1 MKKVTLCAFGARFS
15 HSNMALH
22 CLKAAVPFDV
32 KLLELSINDR
42 TESALEKIA
51 EDKPDA
57 VGFSCYIWSIDSIIK
72 VASSIKKILPDCFI
86 FFGGPEASDADV
98 LMKRYSFID
107 MIIQGEGEQAF
118 AHFMHKF
125 TQSKSILDTPSAL
138 IRSGSQILSTP
149 SAPPADLNQLAFI
162 YSDLSAFQN
171 KAIYYE
177 TSRGCPYRCAYCMS
191 ANDNVRFLGLERVK
205 RELEFFIKAG
215 VVRVKLVDRTFNYP
229 AKRAYDIFSIL
240 IELSEKYPQFTTNFH
255 FEISACLITENI
267 LNLLEKAKPGLM
279 QFEVGVQSTNEQTLR
294 AINRSHDTRKVL
306 INTKKLCEMSGIHV
320 HTDLIAGLPYE
331 DYESF
336 SKSFDNVYNLG
347 AQQLQL
353 GFLKVLRGSPM
364 HSLAEKHGVEYT
376 DYAPYE
382 VLKTKWLS
390 YYELRKLHKIEDMVE
405 SLHNS
410 GRFEKT
416 LPILIKDSAF
426 KFFESFAE
434 YAESEGYYERPH
446 NKQSLF
452 ELLLNFSDNNE
463 LIKEALIYDWLSID
477 KNLKFPSGL
486 VPSVPSKDKT
496 RGFYVNPENLP
507 HYSHLSI
514 RQINSR
520 CFICEFKLLF
530 SENTTLLFDY
540 NNQKKPTVTRIHL

>member
-1 MKKVTLCAFGARFS
+1 MKKVTLCAFGARYS

-22 CLKAAVPFDV
+22 CLRAAVPFDV
-32 KLLELSINDR
+32 KVLELSINDR
-42 TESALEKIA
+42 IDSAIEKIV

-57 VGFSCYIWSIDSIIK
+57 VGFSCYIWSIEHVLK
-72 VASSIKKILPDCFI
+72 AASSIKKILPDCFV
-86 FFGGPEASDADV
+86 FFGGPEASDGED
-98 LMKRYSFID
+98 LMKRHSFIY
-107 MIIQGEGEQAF
+107 MIIRGEGETAF
-118 AHFMHKF
+118 AHFMHRF
-125 TQSKSILDTPSAL
+125 MQNKSIMSTPSAF

-149 SAPPADLNQLAFI
+149 DAPPADLNELAFI
-162 YSDLSAFQN
+162 YSDLSAFKN

-191 ANDNVRFLGLERVK
+191 ANDNVRFLSLDRVK
-205 RELEFFIKAG
+205 NELEFFIKSG
-215 VVRVKLVDRTFNYP
+215 VMRVKLVDRTFNFP

-240 IELSEKYPQFTTNFH
+240 IKLSEKYPQSTTNFH
-255 FEISACLITENI
+255 FEISACLITEEI
-267 LNLLEKAKPGLM
+267 IDLLKKAKPGLM

-294 AINRSHDTRKVL
+294 AINRSHDTQKVL
-306 INTKKLCEMSGIHV
+306 GNTKKLCQLKGILV

-336 SKSFDNVYNLG
+336 AKSFDDVYSLG
-347 AQQLQL
+347 AEQLQL

-364 HSLAEKHGVEYT
+364 HALAEKHGIEYT

-390 YYELRKLHKIEDMVE
+390 YSELRKLHKIEDMVE

-410 GRFEKT
+410 GRFNKT
-416 LPILIKDSAF
+416 LPLLIKDSAF
-426 KFFESFAE
+426 KFFGSFAE
-434 YAESEGYYERPH
+434 YAESKDYFKRPH
-446 NKQSLF
+446 SKQTLF
-452 ELLLNFSDNNE
+452 ELLLGFSGNNK
-463 LIKEALIYDWLSID
+463 LIKEALIYDWLSGD

-486 VPSVPSKDKT
+486 VPSVPSKDNT
-496 RGFYVNPENLP
+496 REFYVNPENLP
-507 HYSHLSI
+507 HYSHLST

-530 SENTTLLFDY
+530 SNFATLLFDY
-540 NNQKKPTVTRIHL
+540 SDQKKPTITRIHL